1 MTLADA
7 IRRKEKYEMEQQELN
22 NRPTPEEEAKLTKEI
37 LKDFYIK
44 SQETGQVNDPFNICY
59 NFLRKY
65 KFLKVVQ
72 EDIDEAMSI
81 GERMYLQNAQKNAIF
96 SNLGN
101 DKEMETKRNARNYL
115 VKKYFDKTDIEILL
129 SKVTEELFVNP

>member
-1 MTLADA
+1 M
-7 IRRKEKYEMEQQELN
+7 
-22 NRPTPEEEAKLTKEI
+22 
-37 LKDFYIK
+37 KDFYRK
-44 SQETGQVNDPFNICY
+44 SQETGEVNDPFNICY

-65 KFLKVVQ
+65 QFMKVSGL
-72 EDIDEAMSI
+72 DIEEAMI
-81 GERMYLQNAQKNAIF
+81 VGEKIYAQNRIKNTIL

-129 SKVTEELFVNP
+129 SKVTKELFVNQ

>member
-7 IRRKEKYEMEQQELN
+7 IRRKEKYEMEQQEIS
-22 NRPTPEEEAKLTKEI
+22 NRPTPEEEAQLTKEI
-37 LKDFYIK
+37 LKDFHRK
-44 SQETGQVNDPFNICY
+44 SQETGEVNDPFNICY

-65 KFLKVVQ
+65 HFMKVSKD
-72 EDIDEAMSI
+72 DIEEAMVV
-81 GERMYLQNAQKNAIF
+81 GEKIYAQNRIKNTIL

-129 SKVTEELFVNP
+129 SKVTKELFVNQ